1 MKHFLI
7 LILFLGVAA
16 MNCYSQNEWKPGY
29 IIKNSGDTVFG
40 LIDNRDS
47 KSNSNHCYF
56 RKDRLSETTIFG
68 PKDINGYRFNDGKF
82 FITKDIPAENSTR
95 KMFLEFLI
103 EGKVDV
109 FHFQDDKSHFF
120 VEKNGKL
127 YELINTT
134 EIKEV
139 KGTKYSI
146 DRKEYLV
153 VMNSLMQ
160 DANIQPIIYK
170 SKLES
175 KSLINVAKNYHER
188 VCSKEQCIIYEKKIK
203 PIHVNF
209 GVQIG
214 ESMNRFNF
222 GDELLSDYS
231 LSSSIGCRLEFENIV
246 GYAENLSVQ
255 MDFTLQQFSKY
266 NLKDIYNFTTLTYNG
281 QYYTIFNKKYNE
293 DVQNINVDLKAVVFR
308 LPVVVNYT
316 FSKGK
321 IRPYLGIG
329 VSNNFVL
336 SQNKDFVYLAFYNQ
350 YKQSIPTYS
359 LGFLGRAG
367 CKYALKNNHTLYAD
381 LNIDYSQSLNTN
393 QFLKLTNN
401 LYSLNIGY
409 TF

>member
-1 MKHFLI
+1 MKQLFVF
-7 LILFLGVAA
+7 ILFLGITV
-16 MNCYSQNEWKPGY
+16 MNCYSQNDWKSGY

-47 KSNSNHCYF
+47 KTNSIHCYF

-68 PKDINGYRFNDGKF
+68 PNDISGYRFNEGKF
-82 FITKDIPAENSTR
+82 FITKDIPVEDSTR

-109 FHFQDDKSHFF
+109 FHYQDDKSHFF
-120 VEKNGKL
+120 IEKDGKL
-127 YELINTT
+127 YELKNTT

-139 KGTKYSI
+139 KGTKYFI
-146 DRKEYLV
+146 DKREYV
-153 VMNSLMQ
+153 VTMNSLMQ
-160 DANIQPIIYK
+160 DANIQPIIYT
-170 SKLES
+170 SKLDS
-175 KSLINVAKNYHER
+175 KSLIKVAKKYHER
-188 VCSKEQCIIYEKKIK
+188 VCSDEQCIVYEKKIK

-209 GVQIG
+209 GVQLG

-231 LSSSIGCRLEFENIV
+231 LSSSIGCRLEFENVIS
-246 GYAENLSVQ
+246 YAENLSIQLDV
-255 MDFTLQQFSKY
+255 TLQQFSKY
-266 NLKDIYNFTTLTYNG
+266 KLKDIYNFTTLTYNG

-293 DVQNINVDLKAVVFR
+293 DLQNINVDLKTVVLK

-336 SQNKDFVYLAFYNQ
+336 SRNKDFVYLTFYNQ

-359 LGFLGRAG
+359 LGFLSRAG
-367 CKYALKNNHTLYAD
+367 CKYTLKNNHTLYAD

>member
-1 MKHFLI
+1 
-7 LILFLGVAA
+7 
-16 MNCYSQNEWKPGY
+16 
-29 IIKNSGDTVFG
+29 
-40 LIDNRDS
+40 
-47 KSNSNHCYF
+47 
-56 RKDRLSETTIFG
+56 
-68 PKDINGYRFNDGKF
+68 
-82 FITKDIPAENSTR
+82 
-95 KMFLEFLI
+95 
-103 EGKVDV
+103 
-109 FHFQDDKSHFF
+109 
-120 VEKNGKL
+120 
-127 YELINTT
+127 
-134 EIKEV
+134 
-139 KGTKYSI
+139 
-146 DRKEYLV
+146 
-153 VMNSLMQ
+153 
-160 DANIQPIIYK
+160 
-170 SKLES
+170 
-175 KSLINVAKNYHER
+175 
-188 VCSKEQCIIYEKKIK
+188 
-203 PIHVNF
+203 
-209 GVQIG
+209 
-214 ESMNRFNF
+214 
-222 GDELLSDYS
+222 
-231 LSSSIGCRLEFENIV
+231 
-246 GYAENLSVQ
+246 

-281 QYYTIFNKKYNE
+281 QYYTIFNDKYNE

-321 IRPYLGIG
+321 IRPYMGIG